1 MSSSAGSHTRNVWRE
16 NECLVLV
23 EVFRQNNINKL
34 FDGKK
39 YKNAEIYKLVH
50 SEMAKKGIT
59 NKSPEQIKNK
69 WKALKVAYYK
79 CKKKHKWR
87 GSLAMRVVRNPE

>member
-34 FDGKK
+34 FGGKK

-79 CKKKHKWR
+79 CKKKTQVAR
-87 GSLAMRVVRNPE
+87 IARNASCSKS